1 MSIEQKTEEIK
12 LLQNQRNASID
23 IAETSTLNKNEKNLK
38 NLKVSDLKDLAKQR
52 GLKVPNGA
60 KKDDIIKLLN
70 NQQPT
75 TSGILFQPYDK

>member
-1 MSIEQKTEEIK
+1 M
-12 LLQNQRNASID
+12 LQNQRNASIN
-23 IAETSTLNKNEKNLK
+23 IAETSTQNKNEENLK
-38 NLKVSDLKDLAKQR
+38 SLKVSVLKDLAKQR

-75 TSGILFQPYDK
+75 TSDILFQPYDK